1 MSVGDVLDGAFSAL
15 RATFVPV
22 TIIVALVLGPLQLA
36 LNLALSR
43 ISPGLVAG
51 PFADFTN
58 VDDILGSGAP
68 TLAGVSLLF
77 AVVSLMVSLIA
88 SAAVVELALQVDR
101 GEATDVARALRG
113 AWSVFFNLLGA
124 SVLLG
129 MGGIALATVVVLLG
143 VLVSVAI
150 PVVGVILVVVL
161 VLPVVVIGGAAIAGA
176 YGMLV
181 AIAVIEREG
190 PIATIGRAMWVVRRR
205 FWRLVG
211 ITLLI
216 GLLAVLAT
224 VGLQLP
230 FGILAAVLGSVGWVF
245 TTVGEVLAQI
255 VVVPITAFGA
265 LLVYLD
271 ARVRHEGLD
280 LELRARGVGGT

>member
-1 MSVGDVLDGAFSAL
+1 MSVGDVLDGAFSSL

-22 TIIVALVLGPLQLA
+22 AIIVVLVLGPLQLA

-51 PFADFTN
+51 PFADLADL
-58 VDDILGSGAP
+58 DDVFASGAP

-77 AVVSLMVSLIA
+77 GVVSLMVSLIA
-88 SAAVVELALQVDR
+88 SAAAVELALQVDR
-101 GEATDVARALRG
+101 GESTDVARALRE
-113 AWSVFFNLLGA
+113 AWSVFFSLLGA

-143 VLVSVAI
+143 ALVSVAI

-161 VLPVVVIGGAAIAGA
+161 VLPVFIIGGAAVVGA

-181 AIAVIEREG
+181 AIAVVERLG

-211 ITLLI
+211 ITLLV
-216 GLLAVLAT
+216 GLLAALAT
-224 VGLQLP
+224 IGLQLP
-230 FGILAAVLGSVGWVF
+230 FGILATVFGSLGWVF
-245 TTVGEVLAQI
+245 TTVGEVLGQI
-255 VVVPITAFGA
+255 VIVPVTAFGA

-280 LELRARGVGGT
+280 LELRARGVGGP